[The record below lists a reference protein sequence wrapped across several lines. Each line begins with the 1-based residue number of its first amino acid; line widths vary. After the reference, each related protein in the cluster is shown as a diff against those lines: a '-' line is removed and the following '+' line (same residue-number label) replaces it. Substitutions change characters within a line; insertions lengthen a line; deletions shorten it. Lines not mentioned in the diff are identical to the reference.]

1 MQSYYE
7 AHREKITYIDFM
19 ETPSFCEPHFHS
31 AVEILYA
38 SEGEVDTF
46 INGAPRTIGKGEICI
61 SDSYDVHNF
70 DSHGLKCRILIIPSD
85 FLDDYFKVR
94 GKKHVASNYVTDKA
108 LCVKIDAVM
117 RQFCDKPSPLLSK
130 AYVNLILGLI
140 ADKTGFSDAA
150 AEDFHIMKKILD
162 YLENNYS
169 SDITLESLSA
179 EFGYSKYYFS
189 RIFNRFFRFSLKE
202 YLNRL
207 RARQFILRMRKNEG
221 ADIMSTAFDCGFNSL
236 QTFYRCFTN
245 YYGMAPKKYLAGHAG
260 K

>member
-140 ADKTGFSDAA
+140 ADETGFSAPCR
-150 AEDFHIMKKILD
+150 
-162 YLENNYS
+162 S
-169 SDITLESLSA
+169 SL
-179 EFGYSKYYFS
+179 
-189 RIFNRFFRFSLKE
+189 
-202 YLNRL
+202 
-207 RARQFILRMRKNEG
+207 
-221 ADIMSTAFDCGFNSL
+221 
-236 QTFYRCFTN
+236 
-245 YYGMAPKKYLAGHAG
+245 
-260 K
+260 

>member
-1 MQSYYE
+1 
-7 AHREKITYIDFM
+7 M

-38 SEGEVDTF
+38 SEGAVDTF

-140 ADKTGFSDAA
+140 ADETGFSDAA

-169 SDITLESLSA
+169 SGHHARIAFRRIRLQQVLFFADLQPFFPFQPEGIPQPPAGAAVHSA
-179 EFGYSKYYFS
+179 HAEERGRRYHEHG
-189 RIFNRFFRFSLKE
+189 L
-202 YLNRL
+202 RL
-207 RARQFILRMRKNEG
+207 RFQFPADLLPLFHKLLRHGARKNISRGTRENDP
-221 ADIMSTAFDCGFNSL
+221 A
-236 QTFYRCFTN
+236 
-245 YYGMAPKKYLAGHAG
+245 KK
-260 K
+260 

>member
-1 MQSYYE
+1 M
-7 AHREKITYIDFM
+7 
-19 ETPSFCEPHFHS
+19 
-31 AVEILYA
+31 EILYA
-38 SEGEVDTF
+38 SEGAWDTF
-46 INGAPRTIGKGEICI
+46 INGAPRMIGKGEICI

-70 DSHGLKCRILIIPSD
+70 DSHGLKACILIIPSD

-140 ADKTGFSDAA
+140 ADETGFSDAA

-179 EFGYSKYYFS
+179 EFGYSKYLFFADLQPFFS
-189 RIFNRFFRFSLKE
+189 FQPEGIPQPPAGAAVHSAHAEERGRRHHEHGL
-202 YLNRL
+202 RL
-207 RARQFILRMRKNEG
+207 RLQFP
-221 ADIMSTAFDCGFNSL
+221 A
-236 QTFYRCFTN
+236 TFYRCFTN